1 MSAMA
6 SKVYERFGLFGP
18 ACSGQSKQYH
28 VTYDIKGLK
37 TYLEYTGLIA
47 PLDRLTARADSGTRT
62 NKFPADYTEHSVFF
76 SSQRGN

>member
-1 MSAMA
+1 M
-6 SKVYERFGLFGP
+6 
-18 ACSGQSKQYH
+18 
-28 VTYDIKGLK
+28 TYDIKGLK

-76 SSQRGN
+76 LPKEEIRVYSQLRCSAFTSAHWPLVNIGIR